1 MTSHSRN
8 DGFSLVEVIMAVF
21 LLGAAAVGTLNTLVV
36 AMRSSEAHRQHS
48 AAQAWLQNA
57 SDAINAVPRMPCTYG
72 EASLRSFYLGVARAV
87 PAPNDWSAS
96 QISIERAVAF
106 WNGTDYGTTCFEEI
120 GLHLQKITLTVTSP
134 DGEIIKQLEMVKGV
148 DQDE

>member
-1 MTSHSRN
+1 MPRARD

-21 LLGAAAVGTLNTLVV
+21 LLGTAAIGTLNTLVV

-72 EASLRSFYLGVARAV
+72 EASMRSFYLGVARAV
-87 PAPNDWSAS
+87 PAPNDWSS
-96 QISIERAVAF
+96 NQISIERAVEF
-106 WNGTDYGTTCFEEI
+106 WNGTDYGSICYEDI
-120 GLHLQKITLTVTSP
+120 GLRLQKITLTVTSP

-148 DQDE
+148 DQDD